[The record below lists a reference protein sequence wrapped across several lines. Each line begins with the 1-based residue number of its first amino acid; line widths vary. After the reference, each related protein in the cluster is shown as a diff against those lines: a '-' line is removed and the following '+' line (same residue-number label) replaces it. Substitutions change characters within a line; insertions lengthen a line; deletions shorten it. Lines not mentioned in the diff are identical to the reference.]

1 MKRDICIIGGGASG
15 MAAAIAAKEANP
27 SKSVIIIEKKNGL
40 GRKLLATGNGKCN
53 ITNTACEE
61 YEQIKNF
68 FAKMG
73 LAIRTDEQG
82 RCYPYTEESKAVLGA
97 LTRRLEQLDVEV
109 LSALPVV
116 EIGRSACGGFAAH
129 LTNKTVESKQMIL
142 ACGGKAGSTFG
153 TTGDGFGFAK
163 AFGHSVNKPVPVL
176 TAVDTKEDMTA
187 LAGIRAKGKVRLLYC
202 DKVIFEETGE
212 IQFTKTGISGICVFN
227 MSRFLLIPEGKKFTD
242 GFDDYRIEIDF
253 FPEEINV
260 REILMS
266 RVRSGFEGAKLLDF
280 MVRKPIADI
289 IYEEAQG
296 DVVKSAQMLKAFP
309 LSPKGVK
316 GWDFA
321 QATKGGVPFD
331 EVDEETFESKI
342 CKGLYF
348 AGEIL
353 DYDGPCG
360 GFNLNHAWV
369 SGRKAGKAAANAL

>member
-1 MKRDICIIGGGASG
+1 
-15 MAAAIAAKEANP
+15 MAAAIAAKETNP
-27 SKSVIIIEKKNGL
+27 SKSVIILEKKNSL

-61 YEQIKNF
+61 YEQVKEF
-68 FAKMG
+68 FEKMG
-73 LAIRTDEQG
+73 LIIRQDEYG
-82 RCYPYTEESKAVLGA
+82 RCYPYTEEAKSVVTA

-129 LTNKTVESKQMIL
+129 LANKTVESKQMIL
-142 ACGGKAGSTFG
+142 ACGGKAGSAFG

-163 AFGHSVNKPVPVL
+163 AFGHSINKPVPVL
-176 TAVDTKEDMTA
+176 TAVDTKEDMTY
-187 LAGIRAKGKVRLLYC
+187 LAGIRAKGAVKLLYS
-202 DKVIFEETGE
+202 DKVIFKEAGE

-227 MSRFLLIPEGKKFTD
+227 MSRFLILPEGRTFSD

-253 FPEEINV
+253 FPEEENM
-260 REILMS
+260 REILEE
-266 RVRSGFEGAKLLDF
+266 RIRQGLEGDKLLDF

-289 IYEEAQG
+289 IYKTAQG
-296 DVVKSAQMLKAFP
+296 DTAKSAQMLKAFP

-331 EVDEETFESKI
+331 EVDADSLESKI
-342 CKGLYF
+342 CKGLFF

-369 SGRKAGKAAANAL
+369 SGQKAGKAAANAL